1 MSPSTPL
8 RIWLVSVS
16 FVLFQFFLQLSSG
29 VVIGAIMR
37 DMHLSALIAGALSA
51 SFYLVYTG
59 LQIPVGILFDCKN
72 ARLLLTFTTL
82 LCSLGC
88 FTFASSHSLIGL
100 FIGRTLMGIGSS
112 FAFVGL
118 SHLLRQHFPLR
129 QFSFMIGLSETIGFL
144 ATVAGIIS
152 LGSIITRWGWQGFI
166 SGAGVMGI
174 VISLLAWVYI
184 PNEPASKTPLH
195 HYGQQVLTIF
205 KNKKLWINGFFI
217 GLTFTIVT
225 VFGAMWASSFIQSKL
240 NCGPREASLINAIFF
255 LGTGVSCPVFG
266 WLGARLTR
274 RKPLIFA
281 SSFST
286 TILFMMLMYWP
297 TQSHFWVASLMFMVG
312 LCCGA
317 YILAYPIANVLSPAD
332 SLSTCTGFI
341 NTLAL
346 VTTPLLQPFVGYLLD
361 LVSTSGT
368 HYTLANYQC
377 ALLVIPVSLIIACVL
392 ACYLPEKTE
401 VKQVCFSTFE

>member
-1 MSPSTPL
+1 
-8 RIWLVSVS
+8 
-16 FVLFQFFLQLSSG
+16 
-29 VVIGAIMR
+29 
-37 DMHLSALIAGALSA
+37 
-51 SFYLVYTG
+51 
-59 LQIPVGILFDCKN
+59 
-72 ARLLLTFTTL
+72 
-82 LCSLGC
+82 
-88 FTFASSHSLIGL
+88 
-100 FIGRTLMGIGSS
+100 
-112 FAFVGL
+112 
-118 SHLLRQHFPLR
+118 
-129 QFSFMIGLSETIGFL
+129 
-144 ATVAGIIS
+144 
-152 LGSIITRWGWQGFI
+152 
-166 SGAGVMGI
+166 
-174 VISLLAWVYI
+174 
-184 PNEPASKTPLH
+184 
-195 HYGQQVLTIF
+195 
-205 KNKKLWINGFFI
+205 
-217 GLTFTIVT
+217 
-225 VFGAMWASSFIQSKL
+225 MWASSFIQSKL

-317 YILAYPIANVLSPAD
+317 YILAYPIANELSPAD